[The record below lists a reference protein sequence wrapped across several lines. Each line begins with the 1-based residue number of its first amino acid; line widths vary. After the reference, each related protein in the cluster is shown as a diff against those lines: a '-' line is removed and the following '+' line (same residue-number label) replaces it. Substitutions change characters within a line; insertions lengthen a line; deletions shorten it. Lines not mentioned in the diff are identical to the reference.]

1 MPTTTA
7 SEWTLAA
14 LTALPPVIPAATADE
29 ILRISHSLGKSL
41 RANGNYPVR
50 ILPGLGRSHK
60 ISVADLLT
68 YLGLAD
74 AIGRLDR
81 LDGTLQSPTTTIQE
95 EQP

>member
-1 MPTTTA
+1 
-7 SEWTLAA
+7 

-29 ILRISHSLGKSL
+29 ILNISHSLGKSL

-68 YLGLAD
+68 YLGLTEVS
-74 AIGRLDR
+74 GRLNG
-81 LDGTLQSPTTTIQE
+81 LDGTLQSRTTPIQE